1 MYEGECI
8 KNVELVKL
16 YKHYIQL
23 EKITARTLLLLM
35 LLYWIYVTMNDSD
48 EVWRWVHQKNV
59 IIPLVQKLHST
70 GKYICSYLAVA
81 NDIWLNWCKNELEW
95 WIMKLS
101 ASKIWNY
108 SNCTKVS
115 SNQNKQLLLPCCN
128 HVFRLSQQEI
138 NERDEVWRW
147 LHKKIGMSQILLKLH
162 AIKNNFS

>member
-1 MYEGECI
+1 MILMMYEGECI

-48 EVWRWVHQKNV
+48 EVWRWVHQKYV
-59 IIPLVQKLHST
+59 IIPIVQKLHST

-101 ASKIWNY
+101 ASKICNY

-115 SNQNKQLLLPCCN
+115 SNQINNCSYLAVTMFFDWVNKKLMKGMKYEGDC
-128 HVFRLSQQEI
+128 I
-138 NERDEVWRW
+138 
-147 LHKKIGMSQILLKLH
+147 KKLEWVKSY
-162 AIKNNFS
+162 